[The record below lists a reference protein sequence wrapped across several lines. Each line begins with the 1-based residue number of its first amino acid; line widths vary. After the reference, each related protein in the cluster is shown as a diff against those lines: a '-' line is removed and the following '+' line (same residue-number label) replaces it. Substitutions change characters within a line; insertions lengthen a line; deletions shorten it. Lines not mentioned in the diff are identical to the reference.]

1 LSSSQ
6 TGSETSTTTDHD
18 EIRRWVEEHGG
29 KPARVRGDRD
39 DNDPGLLRIDFPG
52 GAGED
57 STVFKLPKDG
67 TWNRL

>member
-1 LSSSQ
+1 
-6 TGSETSTTTDHD
+6 
-18 EIRRWVEEHGG
+18 
-29 KPARVRGDRD
+29 VRGDRD

-52 GAGED
+52 RAGED